1 MKKTL
6 CLLASLLVLGLVAPV
21 LADEEEAERPV
32 PQSLDELRTAITE
45 VMEEY
50 DVPAVGIAMVD
61 ETGPVLVDAWGKANI
76 EEDIDADADSMFRI
90 GSTSKMFV
98 ALSVLK
104 LVEEGRLS
112 LDDRLADLAPEIEFE
127 NPWEETNP
135 ILLAHL
141 LEHTTGWDDI
151 HLPEYAHNDPTPAT
165 LREGLDFH
173 PHSRISRWVPGSR
186 SSYCNSG
193 PPVAAYIV
201 QKVTGQD
208 FEDYVRETFWEP
220 IGMETMTYRLSD
232 DVRRKGVTLYEGGEP
247 QEYWHIVMRPSGSI
261 NASPVD
267 MAKFV
272 SFFVNRGMVNGV
284 PLISEASLQRMEL
297 PATTS
302 AAAVGQESGY
312 GLHNY
317 SSRHKSWVYREHNGG
332 VNGGLTEFSYLPE
345 AKVGHAIMIN
355 SSAGAAYMEI
365 SDLVRDYETRNLAVP
380 DAPIAAAIGTAHEA
394 IEGLY
399 FPINPRQEVA
409 RFIEQPFGVFKLW
422 FEENELKLKPL
433 LGGKAR
439 SYAAAGDNL
448 YLDMET
454 GAITVS
460 RVEDPLD
467 GIVVH
472 AGTQVMKP
480 LSPLLSYVQLV
491 IAALWGLSIAI
502 SIPYALIWG
511 VRYLRRKIPSGPA
524 IRIRV
529 LPLLAGLS
537 VIAFLTLFSVG
548 MGDPFATLG
557 QPTYISIGIMLMTIT
572 FALFAALG
580 LITAIRERGTKMNRV
595 NYWYATTSSALH
607 CIVVAYFA
615 WFGIIGLMTWA

>member
-1 MKKTL
+1 MKNVL
-6 CLLASLLVLGLVAPV
+6 CLLASLFVLGMGIPA
-21 LADEEEAERPV
+21 LADEAGTERPV
-32 PQSLDELRTAITE
+32 PQSLDELRAAITE

-61 ETGPVLVDAWGKANI
+61 ETGPVLVDAWGKANV
-76 EEDIDADADSMFRI
+76 EDEIDADADSMFRI

-135 ILLAHL
+135 VLLAHL

-208 FEDYVRETFWEP
+208 FEEYVRENFWEP
-220 IGMETMTYRLSD
+220 MGMETMTYRLSD
-232 DVRRKGVTLYEGGEP
+232 DVRSKGVTLYEGDVP

-267 MAKFV
+267 MAKFA
-272 SFFVNRGMVNGV
+272 SFFVNRGNVNGV
-284 PLISEASLQRMEL
+284 QLISESSLQRMEL

-317 SSRHKSWVYREHNGG
+317 SSRHKHWVYREHNGG

-345 AKVGHAIMIN
+345 ANVGHAIMIN
-355 SSAGAAYMEI
+355 SGAGAAYMEI
-365 SDLVRDYETRNLAVP
+365 SDLVRDYETRNLVVP
-380 DAPIAAAIGTAHEA
+380 DAPVAAAIGTAHKA

-409 RFIEQPFGVFKLW
+409 RFIEQPLGVFKLW

-433 LGGKAR
+433 LGGEAR
-439 SYAAAGDNL
+439 RYAAAGDNL
-448 YLDMET
+448 YVDMET
-454 GAITVS
+454 GVITVA

-467 GIVVH
+467 GPVVH

-480 LSPLLSYVQLV
+480 LSPILAYGQLA

-502 SIPYALIWG
+502 SIPYALVWG
-511 VRYLRRKIPSGPA
+511 VRRLRRKIPSGPA
-524 IRIRV
+524 IRVRV
-529 LPLLAGLS
+529 WPLLAGLS
-537 VIAFLTLFSVG
+537 VVAFLTLFSIG
-548 MGDPFATLG
+548 MSDPFVTLG
-557 QPTYISIGIMLMTIT
+557 QPTSISIGIMLMTIA

-607 CIVVAYFA
+607 CIVVLYLA
-615 WFGIIGLMTWA
+615 WFGIIGLATWA

>member
-1 MKKTL
+1 MKKAL
-6 CLLASLLVLGLVAPV
+6 CLLACLFQLGLAVPV
-21 LADEEEAERPV
+21 LADEEEEDRPV
-32 PQSLDELRTAITE
+32 PQSLDELRAAITE

-50 DVPAVGIAMVD
+50 EVPAVGIAMVD
-61 ETGPVLVDAWGKANI
+61 EAGPVLVDAWGKANV

-135 ILLAHL
+135 VLLAHL

-173 PHSRISRWVPGSR
+173 PHSRMSRWVPGSR

-208 FEDYVRETFWEP
+208 FEEYVHERFWKP
-220 IGMETMTYRLSD
+220 MGIETMTYQLND
-232 DVRRKGVTLYEGGEP
+232 NVRSKGVTLYEGGVP
-247 QEYWHIVMRPSGSI
+247 QEYWHILMRPSGSI
-261 NASPVD
+261 NASAVD
-267 MAKFV
+267 MAKFA
-272 SFFVNRGMVNGV
+272 SFFVNRGNVEGV
-284 PLISEASLQRMEL
+284 QLISEASLQRMEN

-302 AAAVGQESGY
+302 AAAAGQESGY

-317 SSRHKSWVYREHNGG
+317 SSRHKNWVYREHNGG

-355 SSAGAAYMEI
+355 SGAGAAYMEI
-365 SDLVRDYETRNLAVP
+365 SDLVRDYETRNLVAPEVP
-380 DAPIAAAIGTAHEA
+380 VTAAIGAEHEP

-409 RFIEQPFGVFKLW
+409 RFIDQPLGVFRLW

-433 LGGKAR
+433 LGGEAR

-454 GAITVS
+454 GAVTVS

-467 GIVVH
+467 GTVVH
-472 AGTQVMKP
+472 VGTQVLKP
-480 LSPLLSYVQLV
+480 LSPVLAYGQLA
-491 IAALWGLSIAI
+491 IAALWVLSIAI
-502 SIPYALIWG
+502 SIPYALVWG
-511 VRYLRRKIPSGPA
+511 VRRLRGKIPPGPS
-524 IRIRV
+524 IRV
-529 LPLLAGLS
+529 RAWPLLAGLS
-537 VIAFLTLFSVG
+537 VIAFVALFSQG
-548 MGDPFATLG
+548 MGDPFGLLG
-557 QPTYISIGIMLMTIT
+557 APTMTSVGIMLMTAA

-580 LITAIRERGTKMNRV
+580 LFTAVSVRGARMNRV
-595 NYWYATTSSALH
+595 NYWFAATSSVLH
-607 CIVVAYFA
+607 CVIVAYLA
-615 WFGIIGLMTWA
+615 SFGIIGLMTWA